1 MIILESI
8 KAIKINY
15 LYYDY
20 STEEL
25 RSIAVEEEMR
35 MKRID
40 ENSTKILG

>member
-15 LYYDY
+15 LHKDY

-25 RSIAVEEEMR
+25 RSIAVEEEIRMR
-35 MKRID
+35 IID
-40 ENSTKILG
+40 ENLAKF

>member
-15 LYYDY
+15 LYQDY

-25 RSIAVEEEMR
+25 RSTAVKEEIRMR
-35 MKRID
+35 RID
-40 ENSTKILG
+40 KNSTKFRG

>member
-15 LYYDY
+15 LYQDY

-25 RSIAVEEEMR
+25 KSIAVKEEIKMR
-35 MKRID
+35 RID
-40 ENSTKILG
+40 KNWTTF